1 MIINYQVLLGNSW
14 ILIADL
20 RLKKIPA
27 PLHFLVNRAG
37 KKKGAEIPAD
47 QVVSFC

>member
-1 MIINYQVLLGNSW
+1 VIIDYQVLSVNSW
-14 ILIADL
+14 ILIAEL

-27 PLHFLVNRAG
+27 PLHFLVNQSE

-47 QVVSFC
+47 EMVSFC